1 MPFRP
6 DEVKAPRRGHV
17 LSLSRPLP
25 LTRFRAFPTGLMMHF
40 LDAVFYLAQA
50 ALSLLWWAVLLAA
63 IVQTLISFSVLDTRN
78 RFIWTVADFL
88 YRLTEPLFRRV
99 RRVIPIMGPVDLSP
113 LIVLLLIT
121 AAEIVVSAAQR
132 YLILS
137 GLYF

>member
-1 MPFRP
+1 MY
-6 DEVKAPRRGHV
+6 
-17 LSLSRPLP
+17 
-25 LTRFRAFPTGLMMHF
+25 F
-40 LDAVFYLAQA
+40 LDAVFYLVQA

-88 YRLTEPLFRRV
+88 YRVTEPMFRRV
-99 RRVIPIMGPVDLSP
+99 RRFVPIMGPVDLSP

-121 AAEIVVSAAQR
+121 AAEILVNAFRR
-132 YLILS
+132 YLFVS